1 MSVTAKVLLRHDRLA
16 FVPTLRAL
24 DVVEMSVITQG
35 TTDPERTVFPFY
47 VEYGGRAELERSFDA
62 DETVAR
68 YDLVDW
74 TDGTGIY
81 NVEYAPETKLISTVV
96 TDVNGVLAHTESE
109 GDGWLARLLL
119 PNRAALGTVWEYAS
133 ENDIEFD
140 IVEVYGNDGV
150 TGETS
155 YGLTDEQ
162 RATLL
167 LAYERGYFSEPR
179 EVALSGIAD
188 ELGLSSTATSGRLRR
203 GIRNLVA
210 ATLGGSETEE

>member
-1 MSVTAKVLLRHDRLA
+1 MSVTATVHLRHDRLA
-16 FVPTLRAL
+16 FAPTLRAL
-24 DVVEMSVITQG
+24 EGVELSVITQG
-35 TTDPERTVFPFY
+35 TTAPERAVFPFY
-47 VEYGGRAELERSFDA
+47 VEYDDRAELERSFDA
-62 DETVAR
+62 DETIADH
-68 YDLVDW
+68 DLVDW

-119 PNRAALGTVWEYAS
+119 PNRAALGAVWEYAS
-133 ENDIEFD
+133 ENDIEFEV
-140 IVEVYGNDGV
+140 VEVYGNDDV

-167 LAYERGYFSEPR
+167 LAHERGYFSEPR
-179 EVALSGIAD
+179 EVSLGGIAD
-188 ELGLSSTATSGRLRR
+188 ELGLSSTAASGRLRR

-210 ATLGGSETEE
+210 ATLGGGDRDE